1 MRSFV
6 IDIKLISFF
15 RFVKVIQKEYK
26 LLKES
31 LPPGVWVRFYGNRID
46 LLSVMIRGPSK
57 TPYEDGLFL
66 FEIQLSS
73 DYPRSPPL
81 VHYIS
86 YSSER
91 LNPNLYV
98 EGKVCVSLLGTWMGR
113 GTEVWGPNST
123 LLQLIVSIQ
132 VRHITAFVI
141 NFQREKY
148 MVQCQMS

>member
-1 MRSFV
+1 MKNLFKVRK
-6 IDIKLISFF
+6 KLKCLSYC
-15 RFVKVIQKEYK
+15 RFVKSVLKEYA

-31 LPPGVWVRFYGNRID
+31 LPPNVWVCSYEDRLD
-46 LLSVMIRGPSK
+46 LLSVMIRGPAK

-66 FEIQLSS
+66 FDIQLSG

-98 EGKVCVSLLGTWMGR
+98 EGK
-113 GTEVWGPNST
+113 
-123 LLQLIVSIQ
+123 IF
-132 VRHITAFVI
+132 A
-141 NFQREKY
+141 Y
-148 MVQCQMS
+148 